1 MTDHPSGQP
10 EVDVPSMLQK
20 IANGWPVEWMSEGWR
35 CAVCLN
41 MVDDPQDSY
50 PAVTIANGTAV
61 CAAHVEQAFLLGDQ
75 VKMQRNM
82 RREQAMA
89 RLRDKL
95 ERRCQCEGTYECV
108 VCEQA
113 RLRGETLDDG

>member
-10 EVDVPSMLQK
+10 EIDIPSMLQRLESPM
-20 IANGWPVEWMSEGWR
+20 IEWMSEGWK

-41 MVDDPQDSY
+41 MVADDPNGSAH

-61 CAAHVEQAFLLGDQ
+61 CAAHIEQAFLLDDQ
-75 VKMQRNM
+75 VRVQRNS
-82 RREQAMA
+82 RRERAMA

-113 RLRGETLDDG
+113 RIQRERNG

>member
-10 EVDVPSMLQK
+10 EIDVPSMLQRMESPM
-20 IANGWPVEWMSEGWR
+20 IEWMSEGWK

-41 MVDDPQDSY
+41 AAVEIGTDQAY

-61 CAAHVEQAFLLGDQ
+61 CAAHVEQAFILEDQ
-75 VKMQRNM
+75 VRMQRNM

-89 RLRDKL
+89 RLRDKMD
-95 ERRCQCEGTYECV
+95 RRCQCEGTYECV

-113 RLRGETLDDG
+113 RKRATT

>member
-10 EVDVPSMLQK
+10 EIDVPSMLQRLERNPASLLPK
-20 IANGWPVEWMSEGWR
+20 THWD

-41 MVDDPQDSY
+41 MVAGDPEDSAH
-50 PAVTIANGTAV
+50 PAVTVANGSTV
-61 CAAHVEQAFLLGDQ
+61 CADHIEQAFLLGDQ
-75 VKMQRNM
+75 VRMQRNM

-89 RLRDKL
+89 RLRDKMD
-95 ERRCQCEGTYECV
+95 RRCQCEGTYECV

-113 RLRGETLDDG
+113 RKRATT